1 MKARITITLEDN
13 GNVRVAGPLADKA
26 LFQRLL
32 RAAFEA
38 QKEHERRQAPKL
50 ILPPFR
56 VMGPK
61 VS

>member
-1 MKARITITLEDN
+1 VKARVTITLGDD
-13 GNVRVAGPLADKA
+13 GQVRVEGPFDNKP

-38 QKEHERRQAPKL
+38 QKEHERRRAPKL

-56 VMGPK
+56 VLEPRR
-61 VS
+61 